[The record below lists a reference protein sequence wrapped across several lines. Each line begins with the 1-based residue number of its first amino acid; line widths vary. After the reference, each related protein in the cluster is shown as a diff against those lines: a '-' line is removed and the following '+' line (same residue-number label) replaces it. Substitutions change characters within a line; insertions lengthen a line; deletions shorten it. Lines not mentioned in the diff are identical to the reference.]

1 MFNPYLSKK
10 TRALQ
15 PYGFGITVDNAE
27 SVNFQ
32 PDDSFKLI
40 DYTFESG
47 DTSPIYLTTTP
58 RMVNCA
64 PQQGDGRDVK
74 KGHPDEGRVVEV
86 PQGEWDKAKHKA
98 LQRHIVF
105 FVGKNKQLLHT
116 TLYCLPPRVQP
127 GVVLA
132 ITMPLENGGD

>member
-1 MFNPYLSKK
+1 MPFDFDSDDYTAPKTEGLPIAQVFNPYLSKK

-27 SVNFQ
+27 AVNFQ

-58 RMVNCA
+58 HMLIVHRIKVMA
-64 PQQGDGRDVK
+64 EIK

-86 PQGEWDKAKHKA
+86 PSGEWDKTKHKA
-98 LQRHIVF
+98 IQRHIIF
-105 FVGKNKQLLHT
+105 FVAKDKKLLH
-116 TLYCLPPRVQP
+116 
-127 GVVLA
+127 
-132 ITMPLENGGD
+132 